1 MAHRIDS
8 TGATEAG
15 LFTDGDPALAVPST
29 LVDADWLNMTQEELL
44 HVIEE
49 AGLTPVKGT
58 NTQLQQAL
66 LLHIKAS
73 GIWSSAKDYT
83 VPSMVF
89 GSDYKLY
96 LALLASG
103 PGGAGAKDPTSEPTY
118 WLDYAGS
125 IAPSGPTLDEFYIDA
140 GSMSSAITDGAA
152 SGQYE
157 TSPNRVNRQYM
168 SFRGDTAN
176 TIAQFS
182 ARLPSNWDAGTVRAK
197 LLWEPAA
204 GASAGDEVRW
214 LFSAVAVGND
224 DALDAA
230 FGTPVNID
238 DAAIAAGDAHET
250 PASAAM
256 TIGGTPAVGDLVT
269 FKIERDYDYGSQPL
283 SEHARLLGMVIQY
296 GVSGTI
302 TAW

>member
-1 MAHRIDS
+1 MDRINHNTATPDRMFTAGNPAAS
-8 TGATEAG
+8 IPATVMTPAFANGVQEELCNVIEAAGITLDPEDDTQLDQAIDAKIASATPGAATEETAGIAQLATEAE
-15 LFTDGDPALAVPST
+15 ALAGT
-29 LVDADWLNMTQEELL
+29 DDAT
-44 HVIEE
+44 II
-49 AGLTPVKGT
+49 TPLK
-58 NTQLQQAL
+58 LAAAL
-66 LLHIKAS
+66 A
-73 GIWSSAKDYT
+73 
-83 VPSMVF
+83 
-89 GSDYKLY
+89 
-96 LALLASG
+96 AL
-103 PGGAGAKDPTSEPTY
+103 GGADV
-118 WLDYAGS
+118 
-125 IAPSGPTLDEFYIDA
+125 DEFYIDA
-140 GSMSSAITDGAA
+140 GSMSPAITGGAA
-152 SGQYE
+152 SGQLE
-157 TSPNRVNRQYM
+157 STTNRVNRQYM

-283 SEHARLLGMVIQY
+283 AEHARLLGMVIQY